1 MSLLNLYTF
10 FYEIQKDVLK
20 TIYWSYL
27 FSCNESER
35 VLKRFNLSL
44 TVRIY
49 PNLSVCHRCC
59 NIVPHSRSLCGKEQS
74 TFLAISAFVFNARKN
89 VIRFGNDQML
99 LLISLNLS
107 MSKTLGACGLPMRVP
122 TLSWCPPNSRK
133 VAVGQQL
140 WLLPAAPHW
149 HAHLPMVP
157 GAMPSTLTLPR
168 HAGML
173 SHSWKQE
180 ETGLPA
186 YFSHRVLLSF
196 QQLWNET
203 KQWETSESSPHSS
216 WVVKAGAFFFSTV
229 CCHGWRAA
237 FQSLLASSAMTHH
250 VACWSNDV
258 SFSLLFSVTSADLQ
272 SLNRSMFQQ
281 LSAQTHPKQM
291 EGAGVLS
298 ICPTLSDCH
307 TSH

>member
-1 MSLLNLYTF
+1 MSLLNLYTL

-20 TIYWSYL
+20 TIYRSYL
-27 FSCNESER
+27 FHVMKVKGS
-35 VLKRFNLSL
+35 LKRFKLSF

-49 PNLSVCHRCC
+49 PNLSVCHPWCY
-59 NIVPHSRSLCGKEQS
+59 IVLHSRSLCGKEQP
-74 TFLAISAFVFNARKN
+74 TFLAISPFVFNTRKN
-89 VIRFGNDQML
+89 VIQVGNDQML
-99 LLISLNLS
+99 LLILLNLS
-107 MSKTLGACGLPMRVP
+107 MSKTLRACGLPMRVP
-122 TLSWCPPNSRK
+122 MLSWCPPHSRK

-168 HAGML
+168 HTGML

-186 YFSHRVLLSF
+186 YFSHRVLLSL

-203 KQWETSESSPHSS
+203 KQWETSKSSPHSS
-216 WVVKAGAFFFSTV
+216 WVVKAVAFLSTV

-237 FQSLLASSAMTHH
+237 FQSLLTSSAMTYL
-250 VACWSNDV
+250 VAYWSNDI
-258 SFSLLFSVTSADLQ
+258 SFSFLFSVTSADLQ

-281 LSAQTHPKQM
+281 LSA
-291 EGAGVLS
+291 
-298 ICPTLSDCH
+298 
-307 TSH
+307 

>member
-1 MSLLNLYTF
+1 MVYLWTMNANWTKRKCSFITTNNRSENVLTQPIYFLLW
-10 FYEIQKDVLK
+10 K
-20 TIYWSYL
+20 
-27 FSCNESER
+27 ER
-35 VLKRFNLSL
+35 TVSL
-44 TVRIY
+44 TVHIY

-59 NIVPHSRSLCGKEQS
+59 NIVPHSCSLCGKEQPI
-74 TFLAISAFVFNARKN
+74 FLTISPFVFNARKN
-89 VIRFGNDQML
+89 AVRVGNDQML

-168 HAGML
+168 HAGIL

-186 YFSHRVLLSF
+186 YFSHRVLLSL

-203 KQWETSESSPHSS
+203 KQWEMSESSPHSS
-216 WVVKAGAFFFSTV
+216 WVVKAVAFLSTV
-229 CCHGWRAA
+229 CCHGWQAA

-250 VACWSNDV
+250 VACWSNNV
-258 SFSLLFSVTSADLQ
+258 SFSFLFSVTSTDLQ
-272 SLNRSMFQQ
+272 SLNRAMLQQ
-281 LSAQTHPKQM
+281 FSAQTHPKQM
-291 EGAGVLS
+291 EGAGN
-298 ICPTLSDCH
+298 DR
-307 TSH
+307 